1 VSETRTTAQ
10 HAATNPSQ
18 RGSTLIL
25 VLAVLSILILIAATL
40 SYTARLEEISS
51 RNFADGIQSRIAA
64 QTGVAQ
70 FFAMADGRA
79 TSVTLLWA
87 SAAGPVPSAAPS
99 RQSAAPGSPFPLA
112 ATPVGNSPFPAPPLA
127 GNRSD
132 PRRVQTASSGR
143 ENAGSGGQS
152 AVATDLI
159 QLRIV
164 DESSKINVNALGSWA
179 ELGTENVSDARR
191 DIRVFGSSTPATS
204 APATG
209 SRPVALAD
217 ALYAVLSSREV
228 NYPGASREMAH
239 QIASSILRY
248 RYGPDGQPG
257 VAGVDDDNDG
267 PGSGAGQMVNAS
279 ATWLERGSAAA
290 ASSFR
295 RVSFVAAASQTS
307 GQGDLASADTAR
319 DGLDNDGDGVAD
331 EAGEGVDEPDEFVA
345 DPRLPPNGD
354 DRPFRQVEDLLGV
367 SGMTTEM
374 FQALHPYLTVF
385 SASERRIG
393 PQRDAPAQLDLNA
406 ATPEEIYRQLSAA
419 FPDVPA
425 ETLAQFTANIVDY
438 RDGDSA
444 PTLVQLDGVADVI
457 LGAEVTPCIT
467 EVWSDSVTDQADGDN
482 GEFIE
487 IYNPY
492 DKPISLAGWSLEIAG
507 SASGLTSSQAD
518 SLRHVGQVGNLS
530 FSQADSQRYG
540 RGARVSLRGT
550 LVAGGFLIVTDNYN
564 GRNNPKASDEF
575 AGYGSFYRIFG
586 VVPNTRNHLMIE
598 IPTLDVPDS
607 AGRVE
612 LRDASGCLVDFFQY
626 GGGVAGGVRRS
637 FQRSDPRVRVSH
649 VARCT
654 PYALPPATGADGVS
668 VLRNLL
674 AASTIKNAPFQS
686 ALELFSIGSPF
697 TGQGPSQA
705 TVAWQTP
712 TIGLGRAGAL
722 DERLADLFTVWTDR
736 SPQRV
741 MSETA
746 LADAAS
752 TLALSD
758 AALEV
763 PGPSALTEH
772 GKINLNS
779 ASRAVLR
786 ALPGLTDQQI
796 EYLLSRRLNAPAT
809 DSTGCP
815 VTFRRLSELL
825 ADDAFW
831 AAAPTSARLAQVSR
845 WLGSIT
851 FTSRAYS
858 LVSENLTE
866 PATGP
871 RLASRAKVEAVV
883 STDGGRNQVVAWR
896 YAE

>member
-1 VSETRTTAQ
+1 MSKTRTTAKR
-10 HAATNPSQ
+10 AGTNPGQ

-87 SAAGPVPSAAPS
+87 SAASPVPSAAPS

-132 PRRVQTASSGR
+132 PRRVQVASSGR

-164 DESSKINVNALGSWA
+164 DESSKININALGSWA

-191 DIRVFGSSTPATS
+191 EIRVFGSSNRATS
-204 APATG
+204 APATS

-228 NYPGASREMAH
+228 NYPGASREMAR

-295 RVSFVAAASQTS
+295 RVSFVASASQTS

-319 DGLDNDGDGVAD
+319 DGLDNDADGSVD

-385 SASERRIG
+385 SASERRSG

-406 ATPEEIYRQLSAA
+406 ATPEAIYRRLSAA
-419 FPDVPA
+419 FPNVPA

-457 LGAEVTPCIT
+457 LGTEVTPCIT
-467 EVWSDSVTDQADGDN
+467 EVWSDSVTDETDGDN

-507 SASGLTSSQAD
+507 PAGGVSSPQAD
-518 SLRHVGQVGNLS
+518 SL
-530 FSQADSQRYG
+530 RYG
-540 RGARVSLRGT
+540 RGARVSLRGA

-564 GRNNPKASDEF
+564 GQNNPRASDEF

-654 PYALPPATGADGVS
+654 PYALPPATGTDGVS
-668 VLRNLL
+668 VSRNLM

-686 ALELFSIGSPF
+686 ALELFSIGSQF
-697 TGQGPSQA
+697 TGQGQSQA

-712 TIGLGRAGAL
+712 TIGLGRTGAL

-752 TLALSD
+752 TPALSD

-786 ALPGLTDQQI
+786 ALPGLTDPQI

-831 AAAPTSARLAQVSR
+831 AAAPTAARLAQVSR